1 MLEELGLDAK
11 SHDGS
16 NETDDELSNTASI
29 PATSPKPVKKKPIA
43 KHELIFVSTIVY
55 VCLCVKDVY

>member
-11 SHDGS
+11 SHEDS

-29 PATSPKPVKKKPIA
+29 PAASPKPVKKKPIA
-43 KHELIFVSTIVY
+43 KHELVFVSIV
-55 VCLCVKDVY
+55 VYI